1 MNVHVLVPGEITV
14 RVGHDLLEEIEQSLR
29 EAVPDLAVTTHL
41 EPCEDARSF
50 DHRGPGSA
58 ETGLSAGHD
67 ESVPHARAAVDPRD
81 ERRQAPVVLAA
92 TSSAKAGLAAACG
105 WLLLILG
112 TALSM
117 FVRGPKA
124 DLALGAALAGFSIVL
139 ISLRRGR

>member
-1 MNVHVLVPGEITV
+1 
-14 RVGHDLLEEIEQSLR
+14 
-29 EAVPDLAVTTHL
+29 L

-50 DHRGPGSA
+50 DHWGPGSA

-92 TSSAKAGLAAACG
+92 MSSAKAGLAAACG

-117 FVRGPKA
+117 LVRGPNA